1 MKHEQSYS
9 ITIVGATGL
18 VGQTL
23 LKILDEENFPV
34 SRLDLYSSKASQGK
48 EIIFR
53 NKKIKVKS
61 IDEHL
66 ISNDFNFLMT
76 NSEIS
81 KELAPMLSTKGVVID
96 NSTAFRLENEVPL
109 VVPEINLESI
119 KKNKIIANPNCTT
132 AICSLPIFIIQKLF
146 GLKLVIATTYQSL
159 SGCGKNGLEILN
171 QSRDYKEL
179 FAHDI
184 TKTCIPKIG
193 EEVIDGYTS
202 EELKMSNE
210 MRKILNNYDF
220 ETVTTC
226 VRVPIPF
233 CHAVSLY
240 IETQKDLNIDKL
252 IEELSKEKEIEIA
265 NNINENIYPNS
276 IEGYSSNKIFV
287 GRIRRTNKKNGLALY
302 LTSDNLR
309 RGASYNA
316 YKIMT
321 GIIARDSL

>member
-1 MKHEQSYS
+1 MNNQYKYDKDKLKESL
-9 ITIVGATGL
+9 TIYQVFDLIAELGGEPHMANGDNLIISRTICHNGHSHKLYYYENTHLFRCFTECSPEIFDIFEL
-18 VGQTL
+18 VL
-23 LKILDEENFPV
+23 
-34 SRLDLYSSKASQGK
+34 
-48 EIIFR
+48 
-53 NKKIKVKS
+53 KVKS
-61 IDEHL
+61 Q
-66 ISNDFNFLMT
+66 T
-76 NSEIS
+76 
-81 KELAPMLSTKGVVID
+81 
-96 NSTAFRLENEVPL
+96 EN
-109 VVPEINLESI
+109 NW
-119 KKNKIIANPNCTT
+119 
-132 AICSLPIFIIQKLF
+132 SLPQAVHFVAQYFNLAAEIQNFSNPQEKL
-146 GLKLVIATTYQSL
+146 QDW
-159 SGCGKNGLEILN
+159 E
-171 QSRDYKEL
+171 
-179 FAHDI
+179 
-184 TKTCIPKIG
+184 
-193 EEVIDGYTS
+193 
-202 EELKMSNE
+202 
-210 MRKILNNYDF
+210 ILNNYDF

-316 YKIMT
+316 YKIMA